1 LDWVIKHSVISVISG
16 ENGFFFRIAVVRF
29 PFQLAEKLLRVD
41 NLYAFKTGE
50 DQCPNTSSSAK
61 FPALET

>member
-1 LDWVIKHSVISVISG
+1 VLISG
-16 ENGFFFRIAVVRF
+16 ENGFFSRIAVVRF

-41 NLYAFKTGE
+41 NLYAFKTRE